1 MRDLNSEWKVS
12 RVVAHQANRREL
24 KNGCGLHL
32 HPVLLSGLLDGR
44 CGSSDLPKFLD
55 FWLPAAMPGVLGIRC
70 RVGIKGSRLKNGT
83 RLSVLLLDSEVHHRE
98 DSRQDEAG
106 MAVGLPQ
113 PFAIPC
119 DSPPKIV
126 LGVIA

>member
-1 MRDLNSEWKVS
+1 MRSSLAP
-12 RVVAHQANRREL
+12 RA
-24 KNGCGLHL
+24 
-32 HPVLLSGLLDGR
+32 LSGSLDGR